1 MFVTIEG
8 PEGSGKSSV
17 TKEVVKKLEDEG
29 YEVVLTREPGGTP
42 IAEQIRN
49 VILDKANTKMDSMT
63 EALLYAASRR
73 QHLVEKVWPLS
84 KQGKIVI
91 SDRFVDSSLAYQGGA
106 RGLGIDKILALNQ
119 YATDG
124 YYPELTLLFDLDP
137 KIGLERIAANKNRE
151 VNRLDL
157 EKIEFHNSVRQTFLS
172 LAKRFPDRYVVLDAS
187 KSFDEVVEDAYKAVK
202 DRLSECK

>member
-49 VILDKANTKMDSMT
+49 IILDKANTKMAPMT

-91 SDRFVDSSLAYQGGA
+91 SDRFLDSSLAYQGGA